1 MNSLVGQLVLPPSNG
16 HKVWED
22 PSIFKWRKRD
32 AHVPLHCHE
41 SVEGSLR
48 YWYERN
54 KVNLLASKEAVW
66 DDNAVAKALEC
77 AEFWVK
83 DLPFVKSLSG
93 NWRFFLATSP
103 SDAPS
108 EFYDSSFQDSAWATI
123 PVPSN
128 WQMHGFDKPIYTNI
142 VYPFPLNPPKVPEE
156 NPTGCYRTYF
166 HIPKEWEGRRIFLHF
181 EAVDSAF
188 FAWVNGHPTGYSQ
201 DSRLP
206 AEFEITEFCHPF
218 GSDKSNCLAVQVMRW
233 SDGSYLEDQDHWWLS
248 GIHRDVLLLS
258 KPKVFIADYFFTSNL
273 AEDFS
278 SADIQV
284 EVKIDHSALNIDNSS
299 VITGSWFKA
308 AEDKF
313 IANFTIQA
321 QIFDTDGKTSLALL
335 ELTNSV
341 DYHLGF
347 IGYQLK
353 GKLPMPK
360 LWSAEQPN
368 LYTLVLTLK
377 DSPGNIVDVESCQVG
392 IRQITKATKQ
402 LLVNGQPVMLRGV
415 NRHEHHPRIGK
426 TNLESCMVQDLV
438 LMKQNNVNAVRNS
451 HYPQHQRWYEL
462 CDLFGMYMIDEA
474 NIETHGFHLSSNV
487 RHPTSETMWA
497 PSMLDRVIGMV
508 ERDKNHA
515 SIISWSLGNESS
527 YGPNHWALAGWVR
540 GKDSTRFLHY
550 EGGGAR
556 TSSTDIVCP
565 MYMRVWDIVKI
576 AEDPSELR
584 PLILC
589 EYSHSMGNS
598 NGNIHEYWEA
608 IDSTFGLQG
617 GFIWDWVDQGL
628 LKESADGTKH
638 WAYGGDFGDFP
649 NDLNFCLNGLIWP
662 DRTPHPALHEVK
674 YVYQPIKVSLKE
686 GIIKITNTH
695 YFDTT
700 EALSFDWI
708 IHGDGIDL
716 GSGLLSLPAIVPQKS
731 YDVKWDAGPWYDL
744 WCTSDAAEIFLTIT
758 AKLSGSTRWAEKG
771 HIVSS
776 TQVPLPVRKE
786 TVPHVVKGEDAALL
800 TEILDDSI
808 HVKNTNLWEIKF
820 SKKTGGIESWKVDG
834 VLVMNKGILP
844 CFWRAPTDNDKGG
857 EAESYLSK
865 WKAAKLNNLNFT
877 TNSCTVQSVSDN
889 LVKISVAYLGAP
901 GGAEKE
907 SPLFNVD
914 LTYSIY
920 NSGDVLV
927 ECHVKPITELPPLPR
942 VGIEFHLD
950 KSMDQITWYGRGPF
964 ECYPDRKA
972 AAHVGVYEQ
981 DAGSMHVP
989 YIVPGECSGRAD
1001 VRWATFRDK
1010 DGFGIYASAYGGSPP
1025 MQMCASYH
1033 GTAKLERA
1041 THNEELVKGDDIEV
1055 HFDHKHMGVGGDDS
1069 WSPCVHDK
1077 YLVPAVPYSFTVRLS
1092 PLTAS
1097 TLSGH
1102 SFYKSQLRE
1111 N

>member
-1 MNSLVGQLVLPPSNG
+1 
-16 HKVWED
+16 
-22 PSIFKWRKRD
+22 
-32 AHVPLHCHE
+32 
-41 SVEGSLR
+41 
-48 YWYERN
+48 
-54 KVNLLASKEAVW
+54 
-66 DDNAVAKALEC
+66 
-77 AEFWVK
+77 
-83 DLPFVKSLSG
+83 
-93 NWRFFLATSP
+93 
-103 SDAPS
+103 
-108 EFYDSSFQDSAWATI
+108 
-123 PVPSN
+123 
-128 WQMHGFDKPIYTNI
+128 
-142 VYPFPLNPPKVPEE
+142 
-156 NPTGCYRTYF
+156 
-166 HIPKEWEGRRIFLHF
+166 
-181 EAVDSAF
+181 
-188 FAWVNGHPTGYSQ
+188 
-201 DSRLP
+201 
-206 AEFEITEFCHPF
+206 
-218 GSDKSNCLAVQVMRW
+218 
-233 SDGSYLEDQDHWWLS
+233 
-248 GIHRDVLLLS
+248 
-258 KPKVFIADYFFTSNL
+258 
-273 AEDFS
+273 
-278 SADIQV
+278 
-284 EVKIDHSALNIDNSS
+284 
-299 VITGSWFKA
+299 
-308 AEDKF
+308 
-313 IANFTIQA
+313 
-321 QIFDTDGKTSLALL
+321 
-335 ELTNSV
+335 
-341 DYHLGF
+341 
-347 IGYQLK
+347 
-353 GKLPMPK
+353 
-360 LWSAEQPN
+360 
-368 LYTLVLTLK
+368 
-377 DSPGNIVDVESCQVG
+377 
-392 IRQITKATKQ
+392 
-402 LLVNGQPVMLRGV
+402 
-415 NRHEHHPRIGK
+415 
-426 TNLESCMVQDLV
+426 
-438 LMKQNNVNAVRNS
+438 
-451 HYPQHQRWYEL
+451 
-462 CDLFGMYMIDEA
+462 
-474 NIETHGFHLSSNV
+474 
-487 RHPTSETMWA
+487 
-497 PSMLDRVIGMV
+497 
-508 ERDKNHA
+508 
-515 SIISWSLGNESS
+515 
-527 YGPNHWALAGWVR
+527 
-540 GKDSTRFLHY
+540 
-550 EGGGAR
+550 
-556 TSSTDIVCP
+556 

-695 YFDTT
+695 FFDTT

-758 AKLSGSTRWAEKG
+758 AKLLGSTRWAEKG

-776 TQVPLPVRKE
+776 TQVSLPIKNE
-786 TVPHVVKGEDAALL
+786 AVPHVIKGGDAALL

-808 HVKNTNLWEIKF
+808 HVKNTNMWEIKF

-865 WKAAKLNNLNFT
+865 WKAANLNNLNFT
-877 TNSCTVQSVSDN
+877 TSSCTVQNVSDN
-889 LVKISVAYLGAP
+889 LVKISVAYLGTP
-901 GGAEKE
+901 GGAETK

-920 NSGDVLV
+920 NSGDVIV
-927 ECHVKPITELPPLPR
+927 ECHVKPNSELPPLPR

-1010 DGFGIYASAYGGSPP
+1010 GGFGIYASAYGGSPP
-1025 MQMCASYH
+1025 MQMSASYH
-1033 GTAKLERA
+1033 STAELERA
-1041 THNEELVKGDDIEV
+1041 THNEELVKGDNIEV

-1077 YLVPAVPYSFTVRLS
+1077 YLVPAVPYTFTVRLS

-1102 SFYKSQLRE
+1102 SIYKSQLDE